1 MAQRRNDFTSSLLER
16 RDRFW
21 SRLSAAR
28 RREQEQGQAS
38 KAAIQA
44 GRDGVVSFFRRAER
58 REDDQTRRNKNFISR
73 IVNGKNFLSLPL
85 SSLVVFQAGETTS
98 ELGRRRKPP
107 SPRGTRKSSATSS
120 AGGRLGARALQVR
133 AR

>member
-1 MAQRRNDFTSSLLER
+1 MAQRRNDFTSSLLQR

-28 RREQEQGQAS
+28 RREEEQGQAS

-44 GRDGVVSFFRRAER
+44 GRDSVVNFFRRAER

-73 IVNGKNFLSLPL
+73 IVNGKNFLSPRTLTWE
-85 SSLVVFQAGETTS
+85 SSRLERQHQSQAG
-98 ELGRRRKPP
+98 G
-107 SPRGTRKSSATSS
+107 
-120 AGGRLGARALQVR
+120 GGRHH
-133 AR
+133 